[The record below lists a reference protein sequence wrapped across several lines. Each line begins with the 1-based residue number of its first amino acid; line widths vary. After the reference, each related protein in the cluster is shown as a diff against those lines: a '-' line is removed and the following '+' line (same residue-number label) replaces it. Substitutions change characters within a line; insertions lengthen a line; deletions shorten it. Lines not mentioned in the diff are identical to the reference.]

1 MTFFLPCTRDQRIAI
16 RKLSNQEK
24 IMTAQNAAHVEEQT
38 VNGVTVST
46 VMNIIGAIEENS
58 DNAHFQFRLNN
69 HWVDGGL
76 NRSRVQ
82 EYFALGQ
89 EDDTRS
95 EAFIVD
101 ADEPAVN
108 AGGDS
113 SPNPMEFVLHSL
125 ASCLT
130 STLVYHA
137 AVQGIEIES
146 VESWLE
152 GDLDVRGMLG
162 LSEESRKAYNAVRVR
177 MRVKS
182 AADAG
187 TLEELARFSPVYDM
201 ISNSLPVEFKLEKA

>member
-1 MTFFLPCTRDQRIAI
+1 MAFFLSCVGDQGIAH
-16 RKLSNQEK
+16 RNLLTQEK
-24 IMTAQNAAHVEEQT
+24 IMTAQNTAEVQGQT

-46 VMNIIGAIEENS
+46 VMNIICAIEENS

-76 NRSRVQ
+76 NRSRIQ

-95 EAFIVD
+95 EAFIID

-108 AGGDS
+108 SGGDS

-152 GDLDVRGMLG
+152 GDLDVRGMFG
-162 LSEESRKAYNAVRVR
+162 LSEDSRKAYNAVRVR
-177 MRVKS
+177 MQVKG

-187 TLEELARFSPVYDM
+187 TLEELAMFSPVYDM
-201 ISNSLPVEFKLEKA
+201 ISNSLPVEFELEKI

>member
-1 MTFFLPCTRDQRIAI
+1 
-16 RKLSNQEK
+16 
-24 IMTAQNAAHVEEQT
+24 MTAQNIAQVEEQT

-46 VMNIIGAIEENS
+46 VMGIVGAIEEDS

-89 EDDTRS
+89 EQHSRP
-95 EAFIVD
+95 EPFIID

-108 AGGDS
+108 SGGDS
-113 SPNPMEFVLHSL
+113 TLNPMEFVLHGL

-137 AVQGIEIES
+137 AVQGIEVES
-146 VESWLE
+146 VESSLE
-152 GDLDVRGMLG
+152 GDMDVRGMLG
-162 LSEESRKAYNAVRVR
+162 ISEESRKAFNAVRVR
-177 MRVKS
+177 MQVKS
-182 AADAG
+182 SADAE
-187 TLEELARFSPVYDM
+187 TLTELALFSPVYD
-201 ISNSLPVEFKLEKA
+201 IVSNSLPVEFHLEKV

>member
-1 MTFFLPCTRDQRIAI
+1 MTIQNIAQVKEQRF
-16 RKLSNQEK
+16 
-24 IMTAQNAAHVEEQT
+24 
-38 VNGVTVST
+38 NGVTVST
-46 VMNIIGAIEENS
+46 VMGIVGAITENS
-58 DNAHFQFRLNN
+58 DNAHFQFRLSN

-76 NRSRVQ
+76 NRSCIK

-95 EAFIVD
+95 EAFIID

-108 AGGDS
+108 SGGDS
-113 SPNPMEFVLHSL
+113 SPNPMEYVLHSL

-162 LSEESRKAYNAVRVR
+162 MSEESRKAFNAVRVR
-177 MRVKS
+177 MQVKG
-182 AADAG
+182 AADAD
-187 TLEELARFSPVYDM
+187 TLKSLALYSPVYDM
-201 ISNSLPVEFKLEKA
+201 VSTSLPVELIFEKI

>member
-1 MTFFLPCTRDQRIAI
+1 L
-16 RKLSNQEK
+16 EK
-24 IMTAQNAAHVEEQT
+24 IMTAQTKAQVEEQT

-46 VMNIIGAIEENS
+46 VMGIIGAIEDNS
-58 DNAHFQFRLNN
+58 DNAHFQFRLTN

-76 NRSRVQ
+76 NRSRIQ

-89 EDDTRS
+89 EDDTRT
-95 EAFIVD
+95 EPFIVD

-108 AGGDS
+108 SGGDS
-113 SPNPMEFVLHSL
+113 TPNPMEYVLHSL

-146 VESWLE
+146 VESSLE

-162 LSEESRKAYNAVRVR
+162 LSEQSRKAYNAVRVR
-177 MRVKS
+177 MQVKS
-182 AADAG
+182 PADAE
-187 TLEELARFSPVYDM
+187 TLKELAMFSPVYDM
-201 ISNSLPVEFKLEKA
+201 ISNSLPVEFDLTKV

>member
-1 MTFFLPCTRDQRIAI
+1 
-16 RKLSNQEK
+16 
-24 IMTAQNAAHVEEQT
+24 MTAQNTAEVQEQT

-76 NRSRVQ
+76 NRSRIQ

-95 EAFIVD
+95 EAFIID

-108 AGGDS
+108 SGGDS

-152 GDLDVRGMLG
+152 GDLDVRGMFG
-162 LSEESRKAYNAVRVR
+162 LSEDSRKAYNAVRVR
-177 MRVKS
+177 MQVKG
-182 AADAG
+182 AADAA
-187 TLEELARFSPVYDM
+187 TLQELAMFSPVYDM
-201 ISNSLPVEFKLEKA
+201 ISNSLPVEFELEKI

>member
-1 MTFFLPCTRDQRIAI
+1 
-16 RKLSNQEK
+16 
-24 IMTAQNAAHVEEQT
+24 MTAQTIAQPEEQT

-46 VMNIIGAIEENS
+46 VIAIVNAIEENS
-58 DNAHFQFRLNN
+58 DNAHFQFRLDN

-76 NRSRVQ
+76 NRSRIQ

-89 EDDTRS
+89 EDETRT
-95 EAFIVD
+95 EPFIVD

-108 AGGDS
+108 SGGDS
-113 SPNPMEFVLHSL
+113 SPNPMEYVLHSL

-146 VESWLE
+146 VESSLE

-177 MRVKS
+177 MRVK
-182 AADAG
+182 AEADTD
-187 TLEELARFSPVYDM
+187 TLRELAMYSPVYDM
-201 ISNSLPVEFKLEKA
+201 ISTSLPVEFELEKD

>member
-1 MTFFLPCTRDQRIAI
+1 MTQQ
-16 RKLSNQEK
+16 N
-24 IMTAQNAAHVEEQT
+24 TAQVQEQT

-46 VMNIIGAIEENS
+46 VMGIVNAIEENS

-76 NRSRVQ
+76 NRSRIK
-82 EYFALGQ
+82 EYFAIGQ
-89 EDDTRS
+89 EDATRS
-95 EAFIVD
+95 EPFIVD

-108 AGGDS
+108 SGGDS

-146 VESWLE
+146 VESHLE

-162 LSEESRKAYNAVRVR
+162 MSEESRKAYNAVRVR
-177 MRVKS
+177 MQVKS
-182 AADAG
+182 DADVE
-187 TLEELARFSPVYDM
+187 TLTELALFSPVYDM
-201 ISNSLPVEFKLEKA
+201 ISNSLPVEFDLVKV

>member
-1 MTFFLPCTRDQRIAI
+1 
-16 RKLSNQEK
+16 
-24 IMTAQNAAHVEEQT
+24 MTAQTIAQLEEQT

-46 VMNIIGAIEENS
+46 VIGIVNAIEENS

-76 NRSRVQ
+76 NRSRIQ

-89 EDDTRS
+89 EDDTRT
-95 EAFIVD
+95 EPFIVD

-108 AGGDS
+108 SGGDS
-113 SPNPMEFVLHSL
+113 SPNPMEYVLHSL
-125 ASCLT
+125 AGCLT

-146 VESWLE
+146 IESSLE

-177 MRVKS
+177 MRVKA
-182 AADAG
+182 AADAD
-187 TLEELARFSPVYDM
+187 TLRELAMYSPVYDM
-201 ISNSLPVEFKLEKA
+201 ISTSLPVEFELEKI